1 MSRGAQTQRGFS
13 LIELMLAMAVF
24 LVICGAM
31 FALLQLSQERYT
43 SESQMSGS
51 FQEARLA
58 IDQIARDVN
67 DAGFPA
73 QSMYSQV
80 PSSTTLYAAG
90 PVAWDPGY
98 PNTTPPLCLI
108 GTAGGGTCTT
118 PGDFDLIIETTVG
131 TSVNWIR
138 YKLGSDGILYRGVTA
153 KTTGDPVS
161 ATDAAGVL
169 IPFLVNVKNNASGTE
184 LGEITAA
191 YPSMF
196 PSGNPVPI
204 FQYTCDTP
212 TGAMPCPSVNP
223 ASLNSPLNVR
233 DVNITLIVETQQP
246 DAETHQLKLIEL
258 NGSGHRLNP

>member
-1 MSRGAQTQRGFS
+1 MARNAPSSRGFS

-31 FALLQLSQERYT
+31 FALLQLSQQRYT

-67 DAGFPA
+67 DAGYPA

-80 PSSTTLYAAG
+80 PSSATLYAIG
-90 PVAWDPGY
+90 PFAWDPNY
-98 PNTTPPLCLI
+98 PTVTPASSLCKI
-108 GTAGGGTCTT
+108 GSTCTT
-118 PGDFDLIIETTVG
+118 PGDFDLIIETMVSG
-131 TSVNWIR
+131 NVSWIR
-138 YKLGSDGILYRGVTA
+138 YKLGTDGILYRGVTP

-169 IPFLVNVKNNASGTE
+169 IPFLVNVKNNASGAE
-184 LGEITAA
+184 LDEIVAQ

-204 FQYTCDTP
+204 FQYMCDTP
-212 TGAMPCPSVNP
+212 TGVLPCPNAVPNSY
-223 ASLNSPLNVR
+223 NSPLNVR

-246 DAETHQLKLIEL
+246 DAETHQLKVIEL

>member
-1 MSRGAQTQRGFS
+1 MAPSQRGFS

-31 FALLQLSQERYT
+31 FALLQLSQQRYT

-58 IDQIARDVN
+58 LDQIARDIN
-67 DAGFPA
+67 DAGYPA

-80 PSSTTLYAAG
+80 PSSAALYAVG

-98 PNTTPPLCLI
+98 PGGGTPFS
-108 GTAGGGTCTT
+108 AGCRIGTCTT

-131 TSVNWIR
+131 TNVSWIR
-138 YKLGSDGILYRGVTA
+138 YKLGTDGILYRGVTP

-184 LGEITAA
+184 LAEITAA
-191 YPSMF
+191 YPTMF
-196 PSGNPVPI
+196 PLGNPVPI
-204 FQYTCDTP
+204 FQYTCDSP
-212 TGAMPCPSVNP
+212 TGALPCSTVIPT
-223 ASLNSPLNVR
+223 SLNSPLNVR

>member
-1 MSRGAQTQRGFS
+1 MARDAQTGRGFS
-13 LIELMLAMAVF
+13 LIELMMAMAVF

-31 FALLQLSQERYT
+31 FALLQLSQQRYA
-43 SESQMSGS
+43 SETQMSGS

-67 DAGFPA
+67 DAGYPS
-73 QSMYSQV
+73 QNMLSQV
-80 PSSTTLYAAG
+80 PSSPTLYAVG
-90 PVAWDPGY
+90 PVAWDPNY
-98 PNTTPPLCLI
+98 PIVTTLCQI

-131 TSVNWIR
+131 TNVNWIR
-138 YKLGSDGILYRGVTA
+138 YKLGSDGILYRGVTP
-153 KTTGDPVS
+153 KTTADPVS

-169 IPFLVNVKNNASGTE
+169 IPFLVNVKNNASGAE
-184 LGEITAA
+184 LGDITAA
-191 YPSMF
+191 YPTMF
-196 PSGNPVPI
+196 PGGLPVPI

-212 TGAMPCPSVNP
+212 NGAQPCPTVTPNTY
-223 ASLNSPLNVR
+223 NSPLNVR
-233 DVNITLIVETQQP
+233 DVNITLIVETAQP